1 MPEGELKCSGSLFR
15 DLLSLLKTVSRPM
28 SRLEATRCC
37 SELGKVSRS
46 RGASSI
52 SSTPCMRFCGDKDTE
67 PVDHTPERLY
77 EDITHSL
84 TENRAWKLSDKGSA
98 R

>member
-1 MPEGELKCSGSLFR
+1 MPEGELKCSDSLFR
-15 DLLSLLKTVSRPM
+15 DLLSPLKTVSRPM

-52 SSTPCMRFCGDKDTE
+52 SSTPCIRFCGDKDTE
-67 PVDHTPERLY
+67 PVDDTPERLY
-77 EDITHSL
+77 EAITHSL
-84 TENRAWKLSDKGSA
+84 TENRDWKLFEG
-98 R
+98 